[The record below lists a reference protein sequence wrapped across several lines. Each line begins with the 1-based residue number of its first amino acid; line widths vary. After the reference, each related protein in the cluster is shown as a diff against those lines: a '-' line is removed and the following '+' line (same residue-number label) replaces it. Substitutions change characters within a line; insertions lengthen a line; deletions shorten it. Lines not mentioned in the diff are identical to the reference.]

1 MKSFNQWS
9 FESDELALQTAQ
21 DKAKYITVFSS
32 FTTGAHGE
40 ISGREG
46 IIYDTTERRLAEE
59 KQAELLQQLEKTN
72 RELEAFALTIEH
84 DLQMPLQAIQTLM
97 QGIVADDVPQ
107 LGNEGKERLE
117 QLTAHV
123 QQMRDMMDR
132 IAQHSGIGIAVD
144 A

>member
-1 MKSFNQWS
+1 
-9 FESDELALQTAQ
+9 
-21 DKAKYITVFSS
+21 
-32 FTTGAHGE
+32 
-40 ISGREG
+40 
-46 IIYDTTERRLAEE
+46 
-59 KQAELLQQLEKTN
+59 
-72 RELEAFALTIEH
+72 
-84 DLQMPLQAIQTLM
+84 MPLQAIQTLM